1 MGIIVYGIKAVFG
14 SNLKYYRKKR
24 GLSQEQLA
32 GKLGITSKH
41 LSAIETG
48 AAFVSAELLEKLAQN
63 LEVSVSALFYSA
75 NEKSLDDSFLNNIDK
90 VIEKEV
96 SRALETVKV
105 QIRSLPNK

>member
-24 GLSQEQLA
+24 RLSQEQLSE
-32 GKLGITSKH
+32 KVGITPKH

-63 LEVSVSALFYSA
+63 LEVSVSALFYSVD
-75 NEKSLDDSFLNNIDK
+75 EKSLDDSFLNNVDRI
-90 VIEKEV
+90 IEKEV
-96 SRALETVKV
+96 SKALETVKV
-105 QIRSLPNK
+105 RIRSLPNE